1 MTTKDELVRT
11 PDGQDL
17 FCYQWLP
24 DAGTVLKGSVLV
36 LHGMA
41 DHAARFFR
49 LGSALC
55 AAGYAVYAH
64 DQRGHGRTA
73 GSTNKIG
80 IIADSDGLDVLVEDA
95 HLIVQKLKS
104 DFPGLPVFL
113 FAHSM
118 GSFVAQGYAQKYG
131 NGIAGM
137 VLSGSNGSI
146 GIMADLARI
155 IAKGEVRKHGR
166 DERSEKLNALSFGS
180 FNNAFKP
187 NRTAFDWLTSV
198 DDEVDKYI
206 RDPYCGDVFPAGF
219 FYDLAGFL
227 KRIHQKANLFRV
239 PENLPIALFAGE
251 IDPVGGKKG
260 VGKLYR
266 EYRGRGI
273 TDLSMKLYPGARHEI
288 LNEKNHEV
296 VEQDIVRW
304 IEQHT
309 R

>member
-11 PDGQDL
+11 PDGHDL

-95 HLIVQKLKS
+95 HLIVKKLKS

-166 DERSEKLNALSFGS
+166 DERSEKLNA
-180 FNNAFKP
+180 
-187 NRTAFDWLTSV
+187 
-198 DDEVDKYI
+198 
-206 RDPYCGDVFPAGF
+206 
-219 FYDLAGFL
+219 
-227 KRIHQKANLFRV
+227 
-239 PENLPIALFAGE
+239 
-251 IDPVGGKKG
+251 
-260 VGKLYR
+260 
-266 EYRGRGI
+266 
-273 TDLSMKLYPGARHEI
+273 
-288 LNEKNHEV
+288 
-296 VEQDIVRW
+296 
-304 IEQHT
+304 
-309 R
+309 